1 MENKNIVYV
10 VVVDDVCEES
20 FWFNVEVFR
29 SFKNAKAH
37 MDKLIKDFE
46 LEDLKDG
53 MIVNRDR
60 LSYSCYE
67 AGCYSTNHYDITINK
82 REVK

>member
-20 FWFNVEVFR
+20 FWSNVEVFR
-29 SFKNAKAH
+29 TFKNAKAH

-60 LSYSCYE
+60 SSYSCYE

>member
-10 VVVDDVCEES
+10 VTVDDVCKES
-20 FWFNVEVFR
+20 FWSNVEVFR
-29 SFKNAKAH
+29 TLKKARAH
-37 MDKLIKDFE
+37 MDKLIEDFE

-53 MIVNRDR
+53 MIVNKDR